1 MPLAAI
7 AGPIIAGMGGAA
19 SAATIGAAAIGAGA
33 SIYSANQQSKAAQQA
48 MNAQQGATNAAI
60 AAQER
65 ALAQTQA
72 NNQPFMEGGYAGLDA
87 LLGEF
92 GLRPQNAQ
100 GQVPTQARYDIPAY
114 IQNNADVQ
122 QRAQE
127 LQQQGVIGPGGQ
139 FATPEDWVAQVQLPN
154 ALAAG
159 EQRDY
164 GERPT
169 TQTPMGGGGAGTSFE
184 QQMAQFATRPDA
196 GARPDYLTAEYQ
208 AGPSEADYFDNF
220 ETSPFY
226 DYMQN
231 EARRAVNVAQFS
243 RGIGSSSG
251 TMKALQDRAAM
262 TASGYRGQWFGEQDS
277 KFRSAIGQSQFANN
291 FNLSNIGQQNA
302 LRQSGFES
310 DRLNANSIFD
320 ADRGF
325 AVNENQRRISNLAGI
340 AAMGQSAASGVNQAS
355 LNTASNIGNQY
366 NTNANALAAGYG
378 QIADARAS
386 GVNAL
391 AGGAQGLLST
401 LGSNNRASVTPI
413 NTISAVPQFMP
424 RATNVS
430 GFRPAGMPQVSF

>member
-33 SIYSANQQSKAAQQA
+33 SIYASGQQTKAAQQG
-48 MNAQQGATNAAI
+48 MQAQQNATNAAI

-100 GQVPTQARYDIPAY
+100 GQVPTQAQYDIPAY

-139 FATPEDWVAQVQLPN
+139 FATPEDWVSQVQLPN

-164 GERPT
+164 AERPT
-169 TQTPMGGGGAGTSFE
+169 TGTPTDGVGGTSFE

-196 GARPDYLTAEYQ
+196 GPRPEYLTAEYQ

-231 EARRAVNVAQFS
+231 EARRAVNVSQFS
-243 RGIGSSSG
+243 RGIGSSGG
-251 TMKALQDRAAM
+251 TMKALQDRAGM
-262 TASGYRGQWFGEQDS
+262 VASGYQNQWFGQQDS
-277 KFRSAIGQSQFANN
+277 KYRSAIAQSQFANN
-291 FNLSNIGQQNA
+291 FNLSSTQQQNA

-310 DRLNANSIFD
+310 DRLDMNSNFD

-325 AVNENQRRISNLAGI
+325 TANENQRRISNLGALV
-340 AAMGQSAASGVNQAS
+340 AMGQNAASGVNSAGS
-355 LNTASNIGNQY
+355 NFAANTGNLY

-401 LGSNNRASVTPI
+401 LGSNNRAVVQP
-413 NTISAVPQFMP
+413 NPVMSAVPQFMP
-424 RATNVS
+424 RPTSIS